1 MRTSCRTA
9 VPVLLAA
16 SIAVP
21 LAADDA
27 APKGAPSVQMTK
39 VAAPQAAPDTVDPK
53 AKAIHDRGVESL
65 RKLKALELTS
75 VLAVEGI
82 DPSMI
87 PPGIT
92 DPAHVVIDFQTSKPA
107 QPAERGGPGP
117 TPFGR
122 LAMDSSKGGKPTG
135 KFAYDGKGAI
145 IVGAPHPDQRRAQKQ
160 PGFRKAPVAA
170 QQKLGDIGSA
180 SEIAA

>member
-117 TPFGR
+117 MPFGR
-122 LAMDSSKGGKPTG
+122 LAMDTSIKVCGVWTQANALYGRGALFRFEVERKLSFAKKTTWPVREHVRQVSSVKGT
-135 KFAYDGKGAI
+135 
-145 IVGAPHPDQRRAQKQ
+145 
-160 PGFRKAPVAA
+160 
-170 QQKLGDIGSA
+170 
-180 SEIAA
+180 